1 MPNLSKIA
9 FERFLKANNNN
20 RALTDQ
26 LHQVI
31 LVGHHNKVSQDEKD
45 AYFDKVT
52 ERIEQQLDLMLTN
65 KNTVD
70 QVRTLI

>member
-20 RALTDQ
+20 RDLTDH

-52 ERIEQQLDLMLTN
+52 ERIEQ
-65 KNTVD
+65 
-70 QVRTLI
+70 